1 MSRLPHQ
8 HIKTMF
14 DQLRAAGATEVVIS
28 FDGSG
33 DSGSIY
39 AANIYNADNKQIQV
53 DQTVIYPKEKSTWI
67 DGQWVNEIEH
77 KEIPILEALEAYCYD
92 ELEKTNIDWYNNDGG
107 FGDMRIDLSDTVSVE
122 LEVNQRY
129 TEYHTTTFNLNE
141 DEELEE
147 N

>member
-1 MSRLPHQ
+1 MSQ

-14 DQLRAAGATEVVIS
+14 DQLRAAGAAEVVIF

-33 DSGSIY
+33 DSGSIESVDIF
-39 AANIYNADNKQIQV
+39 AAENQRMQI
-53 DQTVIYPKEKSTWI
+53 DLTAIYPKQKSTYV
-67 DGQWVNEIEH
+67 DGRWVDEIEQ
-77 KEIPILEALEAYCYD
+77 KEMSIYEALEAYCYD

-107 FGDMRIDLSDTVSVE
+107 FGEMRIDLGDTVSVE

-129 TEYHTTTFNLNE
+129 TEYHTTSFNLT
-141 DEELEE
+141 EELEE

>member
-1 MSRLPHQ
+1 MSQ

-129 TEYHTTTFNLNE
+129 TEYHTHTFNLNE
-141 DEELEE
+141 ELEE

>member
-1 MSRLPHQ
+1 MSQ

-14 DQLRAAGATEVVIS
+14 DQLRAAGAAEVVIS

-39 AANIYNADNKQIQV
+39 AANIYNAENKEIKL
-53 DQTVIYPKEKSTWI
+53 DQTVIYPKEKSTYV
-67 DGQWVNEIEH
+67 DGRWVAEIEQ
-77 KEIPILEALEAYCYD
+77 KEMSIYEALEAYCYD

-107 FGDMRIDLSDTVSVE
+107 FGEMRIDLGDTVSVE

-129 TEYHTTTFNLNE
+129 TEYHTTSFNLT
-141 DEELEE
+141 EELEE

>member
-1 MSRLPHQ
+1 MSQ

-14 DQLRAAGATEVVIS
+14 DQLRKAGATEVVIY

-33 DSGSIY
+33 DSGSIESVS
-39 AANIYNADNKQIQV
+39 IYNADNKQIQV

-67 DGQWVNEIEH
+67 DDRWVNEIEH
-77 KEIPILEALEAYCYD
+77 KEIPILEAVEAYCYD
-92 ELEKTNIDWYNNDGG
+92 ELEKTNIDWCNNDGG
-107 FGDMRIDLSDTVSVE
+107 FGEMRISLSDTVSVK

-129 TEYHTTTFNLNE
+129 TEYHTTTFSLNE

>member
-1 MSRLPHQ
+1 MSQ

-39 AANIYNADNKQIQV
+39 AANIYNAENKEIKL
-53 DQTVIYPKEKSTWI
+53 DQTVIYPKEKSTYV
-67 DGQWVNEIEH
+67 DGRWVAEIEQ
-77 KEIPILEALEAYCYD
+77 KEMSIYEALEAYCYD

-107 FGDMRIDLSDTVSVE
+107 FGDMRIDLGDTVSVE
-122 LEVNQRY
+122 LEVSQRY
-129 TEYHTTTFNLNE
+129 TEYHTTRFDLTE
-141 DEELEE
+141 KLEE

>member
-14 DQLRAAGATEVVIS
+14 DQLRKAGATEVVIS

-33 DSGSIY
+33 DSGSIEY
-39 AANIYNADNKQIQV
+39 VSIHNADRQQIQV
-53 DQTVIYPKEKSTWI
+53 DQTVIYPKEKSTWV
-67 DGQWVNEIEH
+67 DGQWVDEIEH

-141 DEELEE
+141 ELEE

>member
-1 MSRLPHQ
+1 MSQ

-14 DQLRAAGATEVVIS
+14 DQLRKAGATEVVIY

-33 DSGSIY
+33 DSGSIESVS
-39 AANIYNADNKQIQV
+39 IYNADRQQVQV

-67 DGQWVNEIEH
+67 DGHWVDEIEQ
-77 KEIPILEALEAYCYD
+77 KQISILEALEAYCYD
-92 ELEKTNIDWYNNDGG
+92 ELEKTQVDWYNNDGG
-107 FGDMRIDLSDTVSVE
+107 FGEMRISLSDTVSVE

-129 TEYHTTTFNLNE
+129 TEYHTTTFSLNE

>member
-1 MSRLPHQ
+1 MSQ

-14 DQLRAAGATEVVIS
+14 DQLRAAGAAEVVIS

-33 DSGSIY
+33 DSGSIEY
-39 AANIYNADNKQIQV
+39 VSIHNADRQQIQV

-92 ELEKTNIDWYNNDGG
+92 ELEKTNIDWYNNEGG
-107 FGDMRIDLSDTVSVE
+107 FGDMRIILSDTVLVE
-122 LEVNQRY
+122 LEVNERY
-129 TEYHTTTFNLNE
+129 TEYQTTTFNLS
-141 DEELEE
+141 EELEE

>member
-1 MSRLPHQ
+1 MSQ

-14 DQLRAAGATEVVIS
+14 DQLRKAGATEVVIS

-77 KEIPILEALEAYCYD
+77 KEIPILEALEDYCYD

-129 TEYHTTTFNLNE
+129 TEYHTTTFSLNE

>member
-33 DSGSIY
+33 DSGSIEY
-39 AANIYNADNKQIQV
+39 VSIHNADRQQIQV

-92 ELEKTNIDWYNNDGG
+92 ELEKTNIDWYNNEGG
-107 FGDMRIDLSDTVSVE
+107 FGDMRIILSDTVLVE
-122 LEVNQRY
+122 LEVNERY
-129 TEYHTTTFNLNE
+129 TEYQTTTFNLS
-141 DEELEE
+141 EELEE

>member
-1 MSRLPHQ
+1 MSQ

-14 DQLRAAGATEVVIS
+14 DQLRKAGATEVVIY

-33 DSGSIY
+33 DSGSIESLD
-39 AANIYNADNKQIQV
+39 IYNADRQQVQV

-107 FGDMRIDLSDTVSVE
+107 FGEMRISLSDTVSVE

-129 TEYHTTTFNLNE
+129 TEYHTTTFSLNE